1 MTTWVASFKLKHG
14 VNTITYHYIINQN
27 NSNIS
32 KEQAKRTEMRW
43 HEASASPSC
52 SFAKVRQ
59 ENGQSGTLCF
69 QETAM
74 PRAKREHDQMMPQRF
89 HCFFRSTATN
99 HTQARQQ
106 ARRDTIMMRYCI
118 QNLGSSCEWR
128 IHVSC
133 MMEKVVPHSRRWR
146 HIVKSTLTLML
157 PHRCRCLRTRQHT
170 MTCWTQQFQK
180 YPIDSDLPPG
190 FCNIS
195 DG

>member
-1 MTTWVASFKLKHG
+1 
-14 VNTITYHYIINQN
+14 
-27 NSNIS
+27 
-32 KEQAKRTEMRW
+32 MRW

-118 QNLGSSCEWR
+118 QNLRSSCEGEGFMFRAWWKKWFLTLDGD
-128 IHVSC
+128 VTLWNLTLLSC
-133 MMEKVVPHSRRWR
+133 C
-146 HIVKSTLTLML
+146 HIVVVVLEQDSIPWLVGRSSSKSEG
-157 PHRCRCLRTRQHT
+157 HKGEH
-170 MTCWTQQFQK
+170 QQPSIHI